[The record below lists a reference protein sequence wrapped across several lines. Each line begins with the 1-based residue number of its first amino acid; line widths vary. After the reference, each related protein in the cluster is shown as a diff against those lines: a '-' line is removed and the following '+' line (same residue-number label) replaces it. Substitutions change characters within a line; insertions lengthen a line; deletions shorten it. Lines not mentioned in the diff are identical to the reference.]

1 MIRALCF
8 AVALLVPALLAAPAQ
23 AAVRGKAA
31 ASSVKTDDE
40 NPRLKYTADRAVDGA
55 LKQSWAE
62 GEQGYGEGSWLEL
75 DLGQVL
81 EVKTLHIWGGNL
93 SQGAKSYREFSRP
106 RKLKVTL
113 SGGEGAPQVFEL
125 VFQDRLQRYDH
136 KLEAPV
142 KARKVRIDVVEVYEG
157 IVFSDLHI
165 AEVAVNFG
173 RSAAEL
179 EDWIKFLDSA
189 PALKLAEEHE
199 QKVKDAFYKVNSAE
213 FGDPEALAWL
223 MDEAGDGASWQR
235 AKVGTYVDVGFRV
248 AAIRPD
254 LVAIDA
260 LRKLKDANAIP
271 AIEMA
276 MLRSWGKE
284 EDELQDLV
292 EIFYA
297 YQDLIGGRNLNVPN
311 WGQTGWQL
319 GAIQSF
325 GEPVPIEVNLN
336 GDLYIADI
344 GNNRVQLFSY
354 EGKGLRQ
361 WGSPEPDITNA
372 WFADGRKWY
381 VSGAAP
387 GDKNNQ
393 FTNPLDVELIPQKEG
408 EGFAV
413 LDYTMRVQLYDT
425 EGRPLKGWPVSSTV
439 ELDPGVGGE
448 GYLAWVPQRQRLYV
462 ILGNEM
468 IAYDLDAQELGR
480 WRLED
485 GTPNGV
491 EVSKKGKLYLVFGQ
505 EVVLYDVDGF
515 RHGVIWGPEQLGEG
529 YEDLDITLDEDDAIW
544 IVTDQGWAFKYKNQR
559 KLEYKVRFSKV
570 SLIRPRIAAQED
582 ILYCVD
588 RDRVIRLD
596 ALQAKLDAEQAAAE
610 AAEDAARAAEEP

>member
-1 MIRALCF
+1 MKRALLILLALA
-8 AVALLVPALLAAPAQ
+8 AVAPAAH
-23 AAVRGKAA
+23 AAVRGKVT

-40 NPRLKYTADRAVDGA
+40 NPKIKYVADRAVDGS

-62 GEQGYGEGSWLEL
+62 GVPGYGEGSWLEL
-75 DLGQVL
+75 DLGQVV
-81 EVKTLHIWGGNL
+81 EVRTVNLWGGNL
-93 SQGAKSYREFSRP
+93 SQGAKSFKEFSRP
-106 RKLKVTL
+106 RKVKLTL
-113 SGGEGAPQVFEL
+113 SGGPGAPVEQEIML
-125 VFQDRLQRYDH
+125 QDRMQRFDH
-136 KLEAPV
+136 KLDAPV
-142 KARKVRIDVVEVYEG
+142 AARKLKIEVLEVYEG
-157 IVFSDLHI
+157 IVFSDLHL

-173 RSAAEL
+173 RSASEL
-179 EDWIKFLDSA
+179 EDWVRFLDSA
-189 PALKLAEEHE
+189 PAQKLAEEHAG
-199 QKVKDAFYKVNSAE
+199 KVKDAFYKINSAE
-213 FGDPEALAWL
+213 FGDAEALAWL

-235 AKVGTYVDVGFRV
+235 AKVATYVDVGFRI
-248 AAIRPD
+248 AAVRPD

-284 EDELQDLV
+284 EAELQDLV

-297 YQDLIGGRNLNVPN
+297 YQELIGGRNLNIPY

-319 GAIQSF
+319 GAIRSF
-325 GEPVPIEVNLN
+325 GEPVPIEINTN
-336 GDLYIADI
+336 GDLYVADI
-344 GNNRVQLFSY
+344 GNNRVQMFSY

-361 WGSPEPDITNA
+361 WGNPEPDITNA
-372 WFADGRKWY
+372 WFAEGRKWY

-393 FTNPLDVELIPQKEG
+393 FTQPLDVELIAQKET
-408 EGFAV
+408 EWVAV
-413 LDYTMRVQLYDT
+413 LDYTMRVQLFDA
-425 EGRPLKGWPVSSTV
+425 EGRPLKGWPVSSSV

-485 GTPNGV
+485 GTPNAV
-491 EVSKKGKLYLVFGQ
+491 EVSKKGKLYMAFGRDI
-505 EVVLYDVDGF
+505 VLYDVDGF
-515 RHGVIWGPEQLGEG
+515 RHGVIWGTEQLGEG

-570 SLIRPRIAAQED
+570 SLVRPRIAAQED

-588 RDRVIRLD
+588 RDRIIRLD
-596 ALQAKLDAEQAAAE
+596 AMQAKLDAEQAAQDAADE
-610 AAEDAARAAEEP
+610 AAREAQEPL